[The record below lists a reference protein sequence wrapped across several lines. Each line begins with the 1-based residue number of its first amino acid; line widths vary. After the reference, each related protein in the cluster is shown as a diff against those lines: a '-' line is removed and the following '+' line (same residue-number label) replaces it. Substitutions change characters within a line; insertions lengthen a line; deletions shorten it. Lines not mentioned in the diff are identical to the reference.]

1 MIELSIFSHTRLGNT
16 GLFDLPPSIIRLV
29 RLEQLSVQ
37 RCRSLPVEFSK
48 LQNLNCLHL
57 DACSSLILNFP
68 FQMELGK
75 LEMFQLESTSL
86 PESISSPFFVWFTTK
101 LPSLT
106 ELGFNEYHMEDASR
120 IVDFLLAVEETS
132 FKDNLKRL
140 IVYDC
145 NLCWESFETSF
156 QSLLLDILPRFPNL
170 DSMRLNGNKIESI
183 QPIAEKFETEQTV
196 VSSLRILSIEE
207 LNDDPKERTAA
218 MSLIKTRSA
227 IYNLGGRD
235 KEDYPSDLEYELR
248 LSHAGRG
255 RVIGKGVGNDD
266 RPIPL
271 SLWPTILE
279 RAYEKAYGIYDDWVS

>member
-29 RLEQLSVQ
+29 RLKQLSVQ

-48 LQNLNCLHL
+48 LQHLNCLHL

-86 PESISSPFFVWFTTK
+86 PESISSPFFVWLTTK
-101 LPSLT
+101 VPSLT
-106 ELGFNEYHMEDASR
+106 ELGFSEYHMEDASR

-132 FKDNLKRL
+132 FKDNLKSL

-145 NLCWESFETSF
+145 NLGWESFETSF
-156 QSLLLDILPRFPNL
+156 QSLMLDILPRFPNL
-170 DSMRLNGNKIESI
+170 DSMRLIGNKIESI

-196 VSSLRILSIEE
+196 VSSLRVLSIEE

-255 RVIGKGVGNDD
+255 RD